1 MTTLFLATTGGH
13 LEQLND
19 LAARIPGDGRRLWVT
34 HANEQSRSLLA
45 DRDVEFVPY
54 VRVRNVP
61 DVLGCVPTAHRLWRR
76 HRVTRAISTGSGI
89 ALGYLPYLASRGV
102 ECHYVE
108 SVARVAG
115 PSLTGRILHHV
126 PTIRRYTQHNGWS
139 GPRWQFA
146 GSVFDSYDAVAPGT
160 ADRPTGR
167 VLRVVVSL
175 GTAAEFPFT
184 RLVRALVPVL
194 SPGGELARHTGR
206 PVQVLWQTGC
216 TPVDDPA
223 IAPVPFLP
231 AHELA
236 TALRSADLVIC
247 HAGAGSVLG
256 ALAAGRHPVLAVRR
270 SRDGEAGDDHQS
282 QLAAELAGRGVATVL
297 APEEITAARLAAAL
311 DRGVRRPGVP
321 PAFGLAS

>member
-19 LAARIPGDGRRLWVT
+19 LAARIPGTGPRLWVT

-45 DRDVEFVPY
+45 DREVEFVPY

-61 DVLGCVPTAHRLWRR
+61 DVLRCVPRAHRMWRR
-76 HRVTRAISTGSGI
+76 YGVTRAVSTGSGI

-108 SVARVAG
+108 SVARVTG
-115 PSLTGRILHHV
+115 PSLTGRVLHHV
-126 PTIRRYTQHNGWS
+126 PSIRRYTQHTRWS

-146 GSVFDSYDAVAPGT
+146 GSVFDSYRAVAPGI
-160 ADRPTGR
+160 ADRCTGP
-167 VLRVVVSL
+167 VLRVVVSV

-184 RLVRALVPVL
+184 RLVRALIPIL
-194 SPGGELARHTGR
+194 SPGGELARYTGR
-206 PVQVLWQTGC
+206 TVQVLWQTGC
-216 TPVDDPA
+216 TPVESPA
-223 IAPVPFLP
+223 VTPVPFLP

-236 TALRSADLVIC
+236 AALRSAHLVIC

-270 SRDGEAGDDHQS
+270 SREGEAGDDHQS
-282 QLAAELAGRGVATVL
+282 QLAAELARRGVATVL
-297 APEEITAARLAAAL
+297 DPEEITAARLVATL
-311 DRGVRRPGVP
+311 DHDVDRPDSP